1 MLEKIKSAA
10 DAVLKE
16 ITWPH
21 IARFAVLVLI
31 PFLIGAVFLQHQ
43 EMMKGDYLKITN
55 ENQTKITDSMVYT
68 TMNGGGGLQQISTVS
83 NLFPL
88 AAYLDFPPFVI
99 HNNPQVCFADNG
111 SVLVLANNT
120 TMSPSI
126 EWTVVIDNSRQ
137 LHFNSSAVSC
147 HSFDTAEGSNYV
159 WRAKIDTNVTY
170 SELGS
175 NVIFIPSV
183 IAYPQSD
190 MNYGVLQ
197 GIALI
202 PVFYLLIWYPLFGII
217 KKIKEGLEAQ

>member
-1 MLEKIKSAA
+1 MLEKAKKIANEML
-10 DAVLKE
+10 DQ

-21 IARFAVLVLI
+21 ISRFILLVMV
-31 PFLIGAVFLQHQ
+31 PFLIGAVLLQHEQ
-43 EMMKGDYLKITN
+43 MMKGDYLKITN

-83 NLFPL
+83 SLFPL
-88 AAYLDFPPFVI
+88 AAYLDFPPFVM

-111 SVLVLANNT
+111 SVLMVANNT
-120 TMSPSI
+120 TISPAI
-126 EWTVVIDNSRQ
+126 EWTVEIDSSHQ

-147 HSFDTAEGSNYV
+147 HPFDLAKGNNYV

-170 SELGS
+170 NELGPD
-175 NVIFIPSV
+175 VVFIPSV
-183 IAYPQSD
+183 VAYPESQ

-202 PVFYLLIWYPLFGII
+202 PVFYLLIWYPVFGII
-217 KKIKEGLEAQ
+217 KKIREGMEAQ